1 MNEGN
6 NMPPSGNF
14 PAIGD
19 GEGEIPLAKQP
30 NEKVDVRTMASDI
43 ASIQETGGAIPR
55 PYTPGT
61 KEKLGTLED
70 TAAAQHAFVQPTN
83 PPVPPQTNAPQTDL
97 PNVSKKKNPFGLILG
112 IIVLIGLAAGIYF
125 FVIPML
131 STSSEKQP
139 PVATETP
146 LEGQTPQEEPT
157 IPQED
162 TIVVPEVPENISGTP
177 LPSGQTLEVHVS
189 FLKDPADL
197 VFDAKLSSF
206 GLVDMIA
213 PLEFTST
220 SIPVFKEIV
229 FKTIEN
235 KPVSFEYIA
244 SRFFPSFFT
253 METVEKFQNDG
264 TVFSYT
270 DATGTW
276 LGIIAKLKDGT
287 PIAPVQDSMATL
299 QKSPD
304 LKNIFI
310 VDPGAQGA
318 WKDGKIAEKPSSL
331 VSFSKNGATFSY
343 TWFDRFL
350 LIGTN
355 INGSNEAAKRLGY

>member
-6 NMPPSGNF
+6 NMPPLGNF

-43 ASIQETGGAIPR
+43 ASIQETGGATPR

-61 KEKLGTLED
+61 KENLGTLED
-70 TAAAQHAFVQPTN
+70 KTAEQHAFVQPTN
-83 PPVPPQTNAPQTDL
+83 PPVPPETNAPQTLSPDTA
-97 PNVSKKKNPFGLILG
+97 KKKNPFGLILG
-112 IIVLIGLAAGIYF
+112 IIVLIGIAAGIYF
-125 FVIPML
+125 FVVPML
-131 STSSEKQP
+131 NTPSEEDLSI
-139 PVATETP
+139 VTETP
-146 LEGQTPQEEPT
+146 PESQIPQEEPT
-157 IPQED
+157 VSPENEVI
-162 TIVVPEVPENISGTP
+162 VPETQGDISGTP
-177 LPSGQTLEVHVS
+177 LPSGQTLEVHAS

-206 GLVDMIA
+206 GLADMIGA
-213 PLEFTST
+213 LEFTST
-220 SIPVFKEIV
+220 SIPVFKEVV
-229 FKTIEN
+229 FKTMEN
-235 KPVSFEYIA
+235 KPVSFEYVA
-244 SRFFPSFFT
+244 SRFFPSFFVTET
-253 METVEKFQNDG
+253 MEKFQSDG

-270 DATGTW
+270 NTTGTW

-331 VSFSKNGATFSY
+331 VSFSKNGATLSY

-355 INGSNEAAKRLGY
+355 IEGSNEAAKRLGY